1 MSKYGGCSFCYWAVQ
16 NWNKI
21 FACEIRMRNSPPNHH
36 FPCVEVDCCA
46 ESKSSPKIHWKTHSF
61 SLVFTLRLLHCCFSW
76 PSMEISHRLFRISCS
91 CLFSEHYYKMCVGNC
106 FKTPKDDIVHF
117 ELALKISNKQ
127 QQFHR
132 LANFAERTFCLC
144 ANVSWKNLNVSSQR
158 LNTYGLWL
166 HNLHH
171 MTMKY

>member
-1 MSKYGGCSFCYWAVQ
+1 MSKYGGCSFCYFELF
-16 NWNKI
+16 KI
-21 FACEIRMRNSPPNHH
+21 ETKYLHVKFAC
-36 FPCVEVDCCA
+36 V
-46 ESKSSPKIHWKTHSF
+46 
-61 SLVFTLRLLHCCFSW
+61 TLHQII
-76 PSMEISHRLFRISCS
+76 ISHVLRWIVVQKVKVPQKSIEKLTRLVSFLHSVCCIVVSLGHQWKFLIDCSVFRVRVCS
-91 CLFSEHYYKMCVGNC
+91 RNTITKCVGNC